1 MAVILPSTYTDG
13 TAVCTN
19 GSPNVVGTG
28 TMWLN
33 TILPGDF
40 FWTPSGESVRILTVV
55 DDTHITLAYN
65 WPGATQATGPY
76 EIRFQSDQGRVQET
90 TRQLLERMQSGNLY
104 AFAGLNGLTDTVP
117 YFTGPGAMGL
127 LTREELTSGVNY
139 DVVVDTLPDR
149 DAYDSQATGFTV
161 LVADIGDGR
170 AAVFFKNSVA
180 VGDWSAPAYVTGPRG
195 LRWRGDWS
203 NATAYDEDDAVSYN
217 GASYIA
223 LVDNTNVTPVAGATW
238 GSLAA
243 RGATGLTGVNP
254 RGTYSG
260 ATAYAISDAVLYNG
274 STYVAIAATTGNA
287 PPTPPTTSNT
297 WWQLLALKGT
307 DGTGTGDVVGPAGVV
322 DGNAA
327 MFNGVTGKLIK
338 AATPSEFRTWL
349 AQTAAT
355 VSFNNSVANLP
366 GAPTTTQAAIE
377 SLAANSGGKNDSI
390 FALEIADL
398 KGQRTGMNG
407 GVADA
412 FDDTSG
418 INLSSGGI
426 DTNTLLMLHCD
437 GLNNSTSFP
446 DSSSNNR
453 TVTAV
458 ADAKVSTS
466 QSVFGGASV
475 VLDGTG
481 DYLSVPDSDDFAFG
495 TGNFTIDMRVRVTN
509 FGGGGMF
516 VSHENPG
523 TPLNCYRFYVASTG
537 AVYFQLYSANS
548 LVFNINSAAG
558 VVALNTWYH
567 IAVVRNGNTFTIYAN
582 GVSVA
587 TGTST
592 ASIPNY
598 TGPLKFGMG
607 PTSNNQFFN
616 GFFDEIR
623 VSNVARWTA
632 NFTPPATAYF
642 TDTSS
647 SQNYIYDATNDWFIP
662 TGSQITAATASD
674 TTAAISG
681 SVTYTVVDRTLS
693 IPNNATIAAVGI
705 YSTSSFTTAFKIVRR
720 TAAGTYDVLASYAF
734 THPGGG
740 WYDYTLPTPYVTPS
754 SGTLM
759 PAALVPAAFTANIYT
774 TTRGFKSGD
783 QAVATGVTGW
793 TEDSG
798 LTPIYRL
805 SYLVD
810 NMTLISTIYPAVSV
824 PTTARIAL
832 QLADSVTLV
841 PNTDFSAEVSRDGG
855 TTWTAAT
862 LALLMNF
869 NGLKVYE
876 GTVSL
881 TGQPSGSNM
890 QWRVK
895 SLTNKIVIAS
905 GVVLQQS

>member
-161 LVADIGDGR
+161 LVADTGDGR

-260 ATAYAISDAVLYNG
+260 ATAYTISDAVLYNG

-287 PPTPPTTSNT
+287 PPTPPATSNT

-349 AQTAAT
+349 GQTAAT

-366 GAPTTTQAAIE
+366 GAPATTQAAIE

-390 FALEIADL
+390 FALELADL
-398 KGQRTGMNG
+398 RGQRQGMNG
-407 GVADA
+407 GIADA

-418 INLSSGGI
+418 VNLSSGGI
-426 DTNTLLMLHCD
+426 DANALLVLHCD
-437 GLNNSTSFP
+437 GANLSTSFP
-446 DSSSNNR
+446 DSSQYAR
-453 TVTAV
+453 TVTV
-458 ADAKVSTS
+458 NGDVKVSTA
-466 QSVFGGASV
+466 QSVFGGASA
-475 VLDGTG
+475 LFDGTG
-481 DYLSVPDSDDFAFG
+481 DYLSIPDATDLPWTG
-495 TGNFTIDMRVRVTN
+495 TNPFTIDMRVR
-509 FGGGGMF
+509 
-516 VSHENPG
+516 
-523 TPLNCYRFYVASTG
+523 
-537 AVYFQLYSANS
+537 ANS
-548 LVFNINSAAG
+548 LTGGCSLVYHETSTTTFIRWNIGTDSNLHFQVYSAGTQVLNLESTGGTFA
-558 VVALNTWYH
+558 ANTWYH
-567 IAVVRNGNTFTIYAN
+567 LAVVRNGNVFTMYRN
-582 GVSVA
+582 GVSIA
-587 TGTST
+587 TVTST
-592 ASIPNY
+592 VSIPDF
-598 TGPLKFGMG
+598 TGVVKFGMG
-607 PTSNNQFFN
+607 VSTTPQYAN
-616 GFFDEIR
+616 GYFDEIR
-623 VSNVARWTA
+623 ISNIARWTA
-632 NFTPPATAYF
+632 AFTPPDVAYF
-642 TDTSS
+642 NNAAA

-662 TGSQITAATASD
+662 TGSQITSAPTSEN
-674 TTAAISG
+674 TGTQS
-681 SVTYTVVDRTLS
+681 STYTIVDRSLS
-693 IPNNATIAAVGI
+693 IPNNITVVSVGI
-705 YSTSSFTTAFKIVRR
+705 YCSAAISATFKIVRR
-720 TAAGTYDVLASYAF
+720 TAAGTYDVLATYPFS
-734 THPGGG
+734 HPGGG
-740 WYDYTLPTPYVTPS
+740 WYDYVLPTPYLTPTT
-754 SGTLM
+754 GTLM
-759 PAALVPAAFTANIYT
+759 PAVVMAASVTMNIYSA
-774 TTRGFKSGD
+774 TRAYKLGD
-783 QAVATGVTGW
+783 QAVANGVTGW
-793 TEDSG
+793 TEDTSTVG
-798 LTPIYRL
+798 LMRL

-810 NMTLISTIYPAVSV
+810 NMTLISTTYPATSV
-824 PTTARIAL
+824 PTTARVAL
-832 QLADSVTLV
+832 QLADSVTLT
-841 PNTDFSAEVSRDGG
+841 PNTDFSMEVSRDGG
-855 TTWTAAT
+855 TTWSAAT
-862 LALLMNF
+862 LALTMTF
-869 NGLKVYE
+869 NGIKVYE

-881 TGQPSGSNM
+881 TGQPSGSDM
-890 QWRVK
+890 KWRAK

>member
-127 LTREELTSGVNY
+127 LTREELTNGVNY
-139 DVVVDTLPDR
+139 DVQVDTLPDR
-149 DAYDSQATGFTV
+149 DAYDTQATGFTV
-161 LVADIGDGR
+161 LVSDTGDGR
-170 AAVFFKNSVA
+170 AAVYFKNSVTT
-180 VGDWSAPAYVTGPRG
+180 GDWSAPAYVTGPRG
-195 LRWRGDWS
+195 LRWRGEWS

-223 LVDNTNVTPVAGATW
+223 LVGNTNVTPVAGATW

-243 RGATGLTGVNP
+243 RGATGLTGMTP
-254 RGTYSG
+254 RGTYSA
-260 ATAYAISDAVLYNG
+260 ATAYVATDAVLYNG
-274 STYVAIAATTGNA
+274 STYVAIAPTTGNA
-287 PPTPPTTSNT
+287 PPTPPTTSNA

-307 DGTGTGDVVGPAGVV
+307 DGTGTGDVVGPAGVT
-322 DGNAA
+322 DGSAA

-349 AQTAAT
+349 GQTAAT

-398 KGQRTGMNG
+398 KGQRAGMNG
-407 GVADA
+407 GIADA

-418 INLSSGGI
+418 VNLSSGGI
-426 DTNTLLMLHCD
+426 DVNTLLMLHCD

-466 QSVFGGASV
+466 QSVFGGASA

-481 DYLSVPDSDDFAFG
+481 DYLSIPDSDDFAFG
-495 TGNFTIDMRVRVTN
+495 TGNFTIDLRVRVTAN
-509 FGGGGMF
+509 SVGGMF
-516 VSHENPG
+516 CSHENPG
-523 TPLNCYRFYVASTG
+523 TPLNCYRFYVAATG
-537 AVYFQLYSANS
+537 AVYFQLYSANT
-548 LVFNINSAAG
+548 LVFSMNSATG
-558 VVALNTWYH
+558 LIALNTWYH
-567 IAVVRNGNTFTIYAN
+567 VALVRNGNVFTIYIN

-587 TGTST
+587 TTTNT

-607 PTSNNQFFN
+607 PTSNNQFLN
-616 GFFDEIR
+616 GFLDEIR

-632 NFTPPATAYF
+632 NFTPPATAYY

-662 TGSQITAATASD
+662 TGSTITSAVPSAATITQS
-674 TTAAISG
+674 S
-681 SVTYTVVDRTLS
+681 TYTIADRALV
-693 IPNNATIAAVGI
+693 IPNNTTVVSVGI
-705 YSTSSFTTAFKIVRR
+705 YADNAGTQVFKILRR
-720 TAAGTYDVLASYAF
+720 VSSTTYDVLVSYSF
-734 THPGGG
+734 SHPGGG
-740 WYDYTLPTPYVTPS
+740 WYDYVLPTPYLTPAT
-754 SGTLM
+754 GT
-759 PAALVPAAFTANIYT
+759 LVPATVQLNAVAVNMYDTSA
-774 TTRGFKSGD
+774 RGFHTGD
-783 QAVATGVTGW
+783 VAVANGVTGW
-793 TEDSG
+793 LENGTAVS
-798 LTPIYRL
+798 IMRL

-810 NMTLISTIYPAVSV
+810 NMTLISTVYPAASV
-824 PTTARIAL
+824 PTSARIAL

-855 TTWTAAT
+855 TTWTVVT
-862 LALLMNF
+862 LALTMNF